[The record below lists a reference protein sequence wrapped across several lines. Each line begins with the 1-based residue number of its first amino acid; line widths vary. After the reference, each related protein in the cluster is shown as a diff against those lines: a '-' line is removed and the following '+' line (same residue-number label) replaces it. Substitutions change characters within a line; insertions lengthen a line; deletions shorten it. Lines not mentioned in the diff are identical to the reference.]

1 MSNSSKERTLMCKIA
16 SRLIV
21 FGLSLVFRLVF
32 FVNVDDF
39 ASAIPNKA
47 LNRSPGL
54 QYPGTETAALIHRKL
69 PRTI

>member
-1 MSNSSKERTLMCKIA
+1 MSNSSKERILMCKIA
-16 SRLIV
+16 TRLLV
-21 FGLSLVFRLVF
+21 FGLSLVFRNVF
-32 FVNVDDF
+32 FVNVENF
-39 ASAIPNKA
+39 ASA